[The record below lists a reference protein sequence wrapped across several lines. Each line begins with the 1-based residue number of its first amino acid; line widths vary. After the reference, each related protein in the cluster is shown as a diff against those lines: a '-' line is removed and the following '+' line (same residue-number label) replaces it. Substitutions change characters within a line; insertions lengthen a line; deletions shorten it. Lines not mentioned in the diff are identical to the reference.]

1 MKTSRNN
8 KDLREVSS
16 MNLEAFGLSL
26 GRYYCDTEVSH
37 RAGIVV
43 GTTRS
48 IRPAYVESDMF
59 VEDNFLIVV
68 TLFTGAATP

>member
-1 MKTSRNN
+1 MN
-8 KDLREVSS
+8 REVFSLSS
-16 MNLEAFGLSL
+16 R
-26 GRYYCDTEVSH
+26 RYYRVTEVSH